1 MSGEEPG
8 EKEFYS
14 YFELE
19 TVSNSDARFIA
30 FDINGQTVQS
40 YDGSTPDIIPY
51 FYINIIENKYNINGA
66 FNYTSGAD
74 LNYSQINGSGSNVFL
89 NENTNVLPGDGWT
102 VDGRYT
108 AY

>member
-1 MSGEEPG
+1 MSGEEPN

-19 TVSNSDARFIA
+19 TVSSADSRFIG
-30 FDINGQTVQS
+30 FDVNGQTVYS
-40 YDGSTPDIIPY
+40 YEGSMPEIVPY
-51 FYINIIENKYNINGA
+51 FYINIIENKYNVDGA
-66 FNYTSGAD
+66 FNHTPGAT

-89 NENTNVLPGDGWT
+89 PENTNVLPGDGWG